1 MKFLLKRLTGAYRLD
16 ILFNHK
22 KRMRLGAFLCGLL
35 GIGIFTADQL
45 LKASIE
51 RQPDDTFP
59 RDVPGTNGAARYEK
73 CRNDGFML
81 GTFREQPELVR
92 IFPAVLTAGL
102 FGRLVT
108 LFGLPGRAAE
118 KLGLTLAVSGAASNV
133 WDRLTRGYVVDFLS
147 IKKGFLAKIVIN
159 LGDIAIFAGA
169 FTIAAGSL
177 LSSITSTFSSVLPS
191 ASAFPAAFRGKK
203 D

>member
-1 MKFLLKRLTGAYRLD
+1 MNFLLKRLTGAYRIDL
-16 ILFNHK
+16 LFNHK
-22 KRMRLGAFLCGLL
+22 KRRRLGAVLCGLL

-81 GTFREQPELVR
+81 GTLREQPELVR

-108 LFGLPGRAAE
+108 LFGMPKRTAE

-147 IKKGFLAKIVIN
+147 IKKGVLAKIVIN
-159 LGDIAIFAGA
+159 LGDIAIFSGA
-169 FTIAAGSL
+169 FILAAGSL
-177 LSSITSTFSSVLPS
+177 LSMLVSAVSAVLP
-191 ASAFPAAFRGKK
+191 GKRK
-203 D
+203 

>member
-1 MKFLLKRLTGAYRLD
+1 MKGLVRQLTGAYRMDLF
-16 ILFNHK
+16 FNHK
-22 KRMRLGAFLCGLL
+22 KRGRLGAFLCLLL
-35 GIGIFTADQL
+35 GIGVFTADQL

-73 CRNDGFML
+73 CRNDGFIL

-108 LFGLPGRAAE
+108 LFSLPGRMAE

-147 IKKGFLAKIVIN
+147 IKKGFLAKIVVN
-159 LGDIAIFAGA
+159 LGDIAIFAGSA
-169 FTIAAGSL
+169 VIVAGSILASL
-177 LSSITSTFSSVLPS
+177 LSVSTMI
-191 ASAFPAAFRGKK
+191 FPGKK